1 MARFVASYYYVNRK
15 DGCVLIKGNQKLLN
29 LFRILIDTLI
39 IVFSFVC
46 AYYLR
51 FDDVHSFLIRYHI
64 ISEPLGLY
72 GSLQEYLQI
81 LIMLIPCYLVSYYF
95 FHLYDPKRMSGRK
108 SEIFNMLKAN
118 IVGILYCLAFLFFI
132 KNGNYAR
139 LFIIIF
145 VTLNFILEVLF
156 RFFTTTILRKI
167 RRRGLNQKHVLLV
180 GYSRAAESYID
191 RLLAHPE
198 WGYSIHGILDNH
210 KSMGYAY
217 RDIHVIGRIEE
228 LETILGEHDYDEIAI
243 TLSINHYDALEGIV
257 SVTEKSGIHT
267 KFIPD
272 YNNII
277 PTRPYTE
284 DLDGLPIIHVRN
296 VPLTNS
302 FNRFVKRT
310 MDIVGSLLLIV
321 LFSIPMLIVAAV
333 IKLTSPGPLIFKQER
348 VGLHNRP
355 FKMYKFRSMEVQD
368 ASKEKQAWTVQNDP
382 RVTPIGK
389 FIRKTSLDELPQ
401 FFNVLKGDMSLVGPR
416 PERPFFVEKFKEEI
430 PRYMIKHQV
439 RPGITGWAQVNG
451 YRGDTSIRMRIDCDL
466 YYIENWTIGLDI
478 KILFLT
484 IFKGFVNKNAY

>member
-1 MARFVASYYYVNRK
+1 M
-15 DGCVLIKGNQKLLN
+15 IKGNQKLLN
-29 LFRILIDTLI
+29 LFRILIDTAI
-39 IVFSFVC
+39 MVFSFVA
-46 AYYLR
+46 AYHLR
-51 FDDVHSFLIRYHI
+51 FDTEHSILIRWGM
-64 ISEPLGLY
+64 ERPRGLY
-72 GSLQEYLQI
+72 GTLEDYLQI
-81 LIMLIPCYLVSYYF
+81 LFMLIPCYLASYYF
-95 FHLYDPKRMSGRK
+95 FHLYDPKRVKSRK
-108 SEIFNMLKAN
+108 YEIFNMLKAN
-118 IVGILYCLAFLFFI
+118 IVGILYCAAFLFFI
-132 KNGNYAR
+132 HNGKWAR
-139 LFIIIF
+139 LFIVIF
-145 VTLNFILEVLF
+145 VTLNFMMEVTF
-156 RFFTTTILRKI
+156 RFATTTILRKI
-167 RRRGLNQKHVLLV
+167 RKKGLNQKHILLI

-198 WGYSIHGILDNH
+198 WGFSIHGILDNH
-210 KSMGYAY
+210 KPFGHAY
-217 RDIHVIGRIEE
+217 RNVPVIGRIDE
-228 LETILGEHDYDEIAI
+228 LEKMLPENDYDEIAI
-243 TLSINHYDALEGIV
+243 TLGINHYDSLEQIV
-257 SVTEKSGIHT
+257 AITEKSGVHT

-284 DLDGLPIIHVRN
+284 DLDGLPVIHVRK
-296 VPLTNS
+296 VPLSNS
-302 FNRFVKRT
+302 FNRFLKRT
-310 MDIVGSLLLIV
+310 FDIFGSLLLII
-321 LFSIPMLIVAAV
+321 LFSIPMAIVAAI
-333 IKLTSPGPLIFKQER
+333 IKATSPGPLIFKQEL

-355 FKMYKFRSMEVQD
+355 FKMFKFRSMEVQD
-368 ASKEKQAWTVQNDP
+368 DSKEKQAWTVQNDP

-466 YYIENWTIGLDI
+466 YYIENWTFGLDI

>member
-1 MARFVASYYYVNRK
+1 M
-15 DGCVLIKGNQKLLN
+15 IKGNQKLLN
-29 LFRILIDTLI
+29 FFRILTDTCI
-39 IVFSFVC
+39 IIFSFIC

-51 FDDVHSFLIRYHI
+51 FDEDHSILIRLNI
-64 ISEPLGLY
+64 ISGPLGLY
-72 GSLQEYLQI
+72 GNLREYLQI

-95 FHLYDPKRMSGRK
+95 FHLYDSKRVSGRK
-108 SEIFNMLKAN
+108 FEIFNMLKAN
-118 IVGILYCLAFLFFI
+118 IVGILYCMAFLFFI

-145 VTLNFILEVLF
+145 VTLNFILESLF

-167 RRRGLNQKHVLLV
+167 RRKGLNQKHVLLV

-198 WGYSIHGILDNH
+198 WGYLIHGILDNH
-210 KSMGYAY
+210 KETGYAY
-217 RDIHVIGRIEE
+217 RDIHIIGKIQE
-228 LETILGEHDYDEIAI
+228 LETILGENDYDEIAI
-243 TLSINHYDALEGIV
+243 TLSIGHYDTLENIV

-284 DLDGLPIIHVRN
+284 DLDGLPVIHVRN

-302 FNRFVKRT
+302 YNRFVKRL
-310 MDIVGSLLLIV
+310 MDIVGSLFLIL
-321 LFSIPMLIVAAV
+321 LFSIPMLVVAAI

-348 VGLHNRP
+348 VGLHNHP
-355 FKMYKFRSMEVQD
+355 FKMFKFRSMEVQD

-401 FFNVLKGDMSLVGPR
+401 FFNVLMGDMSLVGPR

-430 PRYMIKHQV
+430 PRYMVKHQV

>member
-1 MARFVASYYYVNRK
+1 MVYTCNVYPKSLLCGTVFLPQNRK
-15 DGCVLIKGNQKLLN
+15 DECVVIKGNQKLLN

-39 IVFSFVC
+39 IIFSFVC

-51 FDDVHSFLIRYHI
+51 FDDVHSFLIRLHI

-81 LIMLIPCYLVSYYF
+81 LLMLIPCYLFSYYF
-95 FHLYDPKRMSGRK
+95 FHLYDPKRISGRK
-108 SEIFNMLKAN
+108 TEIMNMLKAN
-118 IVGILYCLAFLFFI
+118 IVGILYCMAFLFFI

-156 RFFTTTILRKI
+156 RFFTTTVLRKI
-167 RRRGLNQKHVLLV
+167 RRRGLNQKHVLLI
-180 GYSRAAESYID
+180 GYSRASESYID

-210 KSMGYAY
+210 KQMGFAY

-228 LETILGEHDYDEIAI
+228 LEKILEDNDYDEIAI
-243 TLSINHYDALEGIV
+243 TLSISHYDALEQIV

-284 DLDGLPIIHVRN
+284 DLDGLPVIHVRN

-310 MDIVGSLLLIV
+310 IDIVGSLVLII
-321 LFSIPMLIVAAV
+321 LFSIPMLIVAAI
-333 IKLTSPGPLIFKQER
+333 IKITSP
-348 VGLHNRP
+348 
-355 FKMYKFRSMEVQD
+355 
-368 ASKEKQAWTVQNDP
+368 T
-382 RVTPIGK
+382 
-389 FIRKTSLDELPQ
+389 
-401 FFNVLKGDMSLVGPR
+401 
-416 PERPFFVEKFKEEI
+416 
-430 PRYMIKHQV
+430 
-439 RPGITGWAQVNG
+439 
-451 YRGDTSIRMRIDCDL
+451 
-466 YYIENWTIGLDI
+466 
-478 KILFLT
+478 
-484 IFKGFVNKNAY
+484 AYF